1 MVTTNGDATYRL
13 GPMMVSIVNF
23 MQLALR
29 IRGSARVIMVN
40 KYPKGHRRG
49 VVGPVIESLGS
60 TQVDPRWVTP

>member
-1 MVTTNGDATYRL
+1 MLRLRCPLEGDNYGDATYRL
-13 GPMMVSIVNF
+13 GPMVVSIVDF

-29 IRGSARVIMVN
+29 
-40 KYPKGHRRG
+40 YPQGHRRG